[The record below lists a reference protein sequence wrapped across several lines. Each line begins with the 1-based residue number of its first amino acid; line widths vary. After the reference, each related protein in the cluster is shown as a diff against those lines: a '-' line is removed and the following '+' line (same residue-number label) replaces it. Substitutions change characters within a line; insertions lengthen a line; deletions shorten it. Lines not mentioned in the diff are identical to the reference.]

1 MLKTTSICALLTATQ
16 GQATSEGCM
25 HFTEGANE
33 SSSSERLVEM
43 RSRVE
48 SMLALREK
56 GIDALFSSL
65 DSVLPQLVASGM
77 SPILQFK
84 PCKRLIPPNH
94 LFERSVIG
102 KAARQLCMEL

>member
-1 MLKTTSICALLTATQ
+1 MYVCLAHCDTRAS
-16 GQATSEGCM
+16 TSEGCV

-65 DSVLPQLVASGM
+65 DSILPQLVASGI
-77 SPILQFK
+77 SPIPQSK
-84 PCKRLIPPNH
+84 PCRWLVPPNH
-94 LFERSVIG
+94 LI
-102 KAARQLCMEL
+102 